1 MQLTDVSCYNFLSE
15 LSKKIG
21 SIDLHPVFTSRK
33 IIDDNKDVEAKPPL
47 INQHYVVFKFSCD
60 LCDTDYVG
68 YTSQHLFQ
76 CVTEPKHSSVVNTW
90 KKNTSCNQ
98 PIYKTSLQS

>member
-21 SIDLHPVFTSRK
+21 CIDLHPVFTSRK
-33 IIDDNKDVEAKPPL
+33 IIDDIKDVEAKPPL
-47 INQHYVVFKFSCD
+47 INQHDVVFKFSCD

-68 YTSQHLFQ
+68 YTSQHFFQ
-76 CVTEPKHSSVVNTW
+76 CSTKHKHSSFVNT
-90 KKNTSCNQ
+90 
-98 PIYKTSLQS
+98 